1 MCDLIII
8 HSPTILGLLE
18 TKMENP
24 EYIKNEYNFSGL
36 MKVRATGH
44 SGGIVILQHEDQVN
58 ISGMRQTFQ
67 EFHVMI
73 EVLPNQNPWLLSI
86 IYASPQVVHR
96 NSLGQIL
103 N

>member
-44 SGGIVILQHEDQVN
+44 SGGIVIL
-58 ISGMRQTFQ
+58 
-67 EFHVMI
+67 
-73 EVLPNQNPWLLSI
+73 
-86 IYASPQVVHR
+86 
-96 NSLGQIL
+96 
-103 N
+103 